1 MIFVWIFLY
10 GGVYVL
16 GEFFSERVGRA
27 HCITAFA
34 VLLFAVAFA
43 VYSQRKSQ
51 RKRCPPYALQAR
63 ANALLSLTP
72 LLCFPL
78 GNLLTVQG
86 AGNAY
91 SYLLLFSV
99 AAVEE
104 IFFRGYLLSYFRGK
118 RWTGALV
125 SSAVFA
131 LCHLVNIGK
140 ATLAFVA
147 MQTVSAFAV
156 GLCFCALT
164 IRYKSLLP
172 STLLHIAIN
181 LTGAGSV
188 SNAAWWYANVTVC
201 GLLYL
206 FYAVFIISSGEKK

>member
-10 GGVYVL
+10 GGAYVL
-16 GEFFSERVGRA
+16 GEYLSERVGQT
-27 HCITAFA
+27 HCVTAFA

-43 VYSQRKSQ
+43 VYSQRKSR
-51 RKRCPPYALQAR
+51 RKLCPPYTLQTTSKS
-63 ANALLSLTP
+63 LLALTP

-78 GNLLTVQG
+78 GNLLTVRG
-86 AGNAY
+86 EGNAY
-91 SYLLLFSV
+91 SYLLLLSV
-99 AAVEE
+99 AIVEE
-104 IFFRGYLLSYFRGK
+104 LFFRGYLLGYFRE
-118 RWTGALV
+118 RTRTGALV

-147 MQTVSAFAV
+147 MQTASAFAV

-164 IRYKSLLP
+164 LRYKSLLLP
-172 STLLHIAIN
+172 TLLHIAIN

-188 SNAAWWYANVTVC
+188 AHQAWWYASVTAC
-201 GLLYL
+201 SLLYL
-206 FYAVFIISSGEKK
+206 FYAVFIISSGERK